1 MPKLS
6 SVVSKKHLKSI
17 CGLVLVLFALLICV
31 PYGYVSRFLFFG
43 MVFVFGNLFVFP
55 LAFLFYYGIKLL
67 FVRDIKVFHNFFI
80 KLGLIFLFLGLSIIL
95 TYTSTFNSLD
105 HNSIVFGSVNYFN
118 NYFDSVKNNIWS
130 DVLTLS
136 NSFYSGGIIGYV
148 LIAIFNLAGSESA
161 FLSIVVSVSTILIIL
176 FVLFT
181 FYKPLKKLA
190 LLILQK
196 SSSNQEII
204 SISNKENSEKTL
216 LDSSNTQ
223 VIIDSHETDTSKGAN
238 FINENVLNS
247 DHEKLASDESSVQST
262 DNENLN
268 YVKVEEEQIVS
279 NSINEANNISINK
292 ADETNEETPSAIKLN
307 DQFENKSDVS
317 LVTFTNIDILTGEEI
332 SDKKDSSTTSNIE
345 VKEDIKDKSD
355 EQNIL
360 FIQMSDAL
368 STCNKLGKQFI
379 DDFDSI
385 YNNPKSSDVGS
396 LIDEMKNLFNEI
408 KNIKMAPSGVA
419 LNNIQLREWFF
430 KSSTNL
436 ANLFVGESINELKDY
451 ETFINKVIEG
461 SDIFSSLMFIEIFNL
476 NKGQNIPQS
485 NLVNSET
492 LSSTT
497 MNFNKSDDDSITVD
511 ENELQEANKLNST
524 VDLDETSIKKE
535 NNLSFDA
542 KQSED
547 TYVKVDSPIAEEKK
561 NNVVKNEEMVKTKN
575 NVKSYNYEDFKPL
588 SIVKFLQNIKDD
600 ENLDENKALAEETI
614 IKINAKFEQL
624 GVGAKA
630 ISYKVGP
637 TVTRFDIQPNDGVP
651 ISSLDKYI
659 DDISMA
665 LSGRKVRFEK
675 IVFGKTTS
683 SFEVSNMKSSIVRF
697 YDVMKNM
704 PPIDNTKLD
713 ICFGKDINDDYVI
726 CDLTKTPHMLVC
738 GETGSGKSVLV
749 QNFVISLMMRIS
761 PKYLKFIFIDPKIV
775 EFNRYKDCPH
785 LLCPPVTTIDDA
797 RPTIAKLCE
806 EMDNRF
812 TIFSEVGCVDIS
824 EYNAYQRQI
833 NGQEIPFIVLI
844 IDEFAD
850 MVNQDKTVTSDI
862 VRLASKARSAGIHM
876 IVATQRPSADVISGL
891 IKSNIPTRVALS
903 VKDGTNSKIILDELG
918 AENLLGHGDMLVSGN
933 AVSKNGLLRVQSPLV
948 LGEEIRSVIAYLKNT
963 YPYQYDEEFLN
974 IVQKAQQAKETSDT
988 DAYINS
994 YKQHCDSLYE
1004 DVKEF
1009 AFNRETVSISVI
1021 QRTFSIGFARA
1032 GKLFD
1037 MLVSDGIVES
1047 VSSIP
1052 SRGNKVLVKCQE
1064 QLDDIKN
1071 GEA

>member
-43 MVFVFGNLFVFP
+43 MVFVFGNLFIFP

-196 SSSNQEII
+196 SSSKQEII

-247 DHEKLASDESSVQST
+247 DHEKLASDESSVQSN

-279 NSINEANNISINK
+279 NSINEANNISANK

-332 SDKKDSSTTSNIE
+332 NDKKDSSTTSNIE

-355 EQNIL
+355 EQNTL
-360 FIQMSDAL
+360 FVQMSDAL

-492 LSSTT
+492 SSSAT
-497 MNFNKSDDDSITVD
+497 MNLNKSNDDSITVD
-511 ENELQEANKLNST
+511 ENELQEVNKLNNT

-561 NNVVKNEEMVKTKN
+561 SNVVKNEEMVKTKN

-588 SIVKFLQNIKDD
+588 SIDKFLQNIKDD

-785 LLCPPVTTIDDA
+785 LLCPPVTTIDDT

-994 YKQHCDSLYE
+994 YKQHYDSLYE

-1071 GEA
+1071 GES

>member
-17 CGLVLVLFALLICV
+17 CGLALILFALLICV

-43 MVFVFGNLFVFP
+43 MVFVFGNLLIFP

-67 FVRDIKVFHNFFI
+67 FVKDIKVFHNFLI

-95 TYTSTFNSLD
+95 TYTSSYNSLD
-105 HNSIVFGSVNYFN
+105 YNSIVFSDANYFN

-130 DVLTLS
+130 DTLTLS
-136 NSFYSGGIIGYV
+136 NSFYSGGLIGYV

-196 SSSNQEII
+196 SSSNQEN
-204 SISNKENSEKTL
+204 SSFLNKESSEKTL
-216 LDSSNTQ
+216 LDSSNAQ
-223 VIIDSHETDTSKGAN
+223 VIIDIKETDTSKGAN
-238 FINENVLNS
+238 FIGENLKNSNE
-247 DHEKLASDESSVQST
+247 EKLTSDESSVQSS

-279 NSINEANNISINK
+279 NSLNGANDVNINK
-292 ADETNEETPSAIKLN
+292 VEDDSEETPSTIKLN

-332 SDKKDSSTTSNIE
+332 SDKKESSTANIE
-345 VKEDIKDKSD
+345 VKEDINNKND
-355 EQNIL
+355 EQNTL

-379 DDFDSI
+379 DDFDRI
-385 YNNPKSSDVGS
+385 YNNPKSLDVGS
-396 LIDEMKNLFNEI
+396 LIDEMKNLFNDV

-451 ETFINKVIEG
+451 ETFINKLIEG
-461 SDIFSSLMFIEIFNL
+461 SDVFSSLMFIEIFNL
-476 NKGQNIPQS
+476 NKGQNIAQS
-485 NLVNSET
+485 NVVNTET
-492 LSSTT
+492 PSSTT
-497 MNFNKSDDDSITVD
+497 MNLNKSDDNSITVG
-511 ENELQEANKLNST
+511 ENELQEENKLNNNI
-524 VDLDETSIKKE
+524 DIDETSTKKE
-535 NNLSFDA
+535 SNLLLDE
-542 KQSED
+542 KQSND
-547 TYVKVDSPIAEEKK
+547 TNVKVDSPIVEEKK
-561 NNVVKNEEMVKTKN
+561 SNMVKNDEKVITKN
-575 NVKSYNYEDFKPL
+575 NVKSYNYENFKPL
-588 SIVKFLQNIKDD
+588 SIDKFLQNIKDD
-600 ENLDENKALAEETI
+600 VNLDENKALAEETI

-697 YDVMKNM
+697 YDVMKHM

-738 GETGSGKSVLV
+738 GETGSGKSILV

-761 PKYLKFIFIDPKIV
+761 PKYLKFVFIDPKIV

-785 LLCPPVTTIDDA
+785 LLCPPVITIDDA

-850 MVNQDKTVTSDI
+850 LVNQDKTVTSDI

-918 AENLLGHGDMLVSGN
+918 AENLLGRGDMLVSGN
-933 AVSKNGLLRVQSPLV
+933 AVSKNGLLRVQSPFV
-948 LGEEIRSVIAYLKNT
+948 LGDEIRSVIAYLKNT

-974 IVQKAQQAKETSDT
+974 IVQKAQQAKEMSDT
-988 DAYINS
+988 DAYVNS
-994 YKQHCDSLYE
+994 FKQHYDSLYE
-1004 DVKEF
+1004 EVKEF

-1021 QRTFSIGFARA
+1021 QRTFSIGFTRA

-1037 MLVSDGIVES
+1037 MLINDGIVEKF
-1047 VSSIP
+1047 SSTP

>member
-6 SVVSKKHLKSI
+6 SVISKKHLKSI

-31 PYGYVSRFLFFG
+31 PYGYVSRFLFFA

-55 LAFLFYYGIKLL
+55 LAFLFYYGMKLL

-95 TYTSTFNSLD
+95 TYTSSFNSLD
-105 HNSIVFGSVNYFN
+105 HNSIVFSNANYFN
-118 NYFDSVKNNIWS
+118 NYFDSVKNNIWN

-136 NSFYSGGIIGYV
+136 NSFYSGGLIGYV
-148 LIAIFNLAGSESA
+148 LIAVFNLAGSESA

-181 FYKPLKKLA
+181 FNKPLKKLA

-196 SSSNQEII
+196 SSSDQENIL
-204 SISNKENSEKTL
+204 ISNKENSEKTL

-238 FINENVLNS
+238 FINENVQNS
-247 DHEKLASDESSVQST
+247 NNEKLISDESGVQSN

-279 NSINEANNISINK
+279 NSMNEENNISVNK
-292 ADETNEETPSAIKLN
+292 TEETNEEVPSTIKLN
-307 DQFENKSDVS
+307 DDFENKSDVS
-317 LVTFTNIDILTGEEI
+317 LVTFTDIDILTGKEI
-332 SDKKDSSTTSNIE
+332 TDKKDSSTTSNIE
-345 VKEDIKDKSD
+345 VKEDINDKSD
-355 EQNIL
+355 EQNTL

-476 NKGQNIPQS
+476 NKGQNISQS
-485 NLVNSET
+485 NLVNNET
-492 LSSTT
+492 SSSAT
-497 MNFNKSDDDSITVD
+497 MNLNKSNDDLITVD
-511 ENELQEANKLNST
+511 ENELQEASKLNNT

-547 TYVKVDSPIAEEKK
+547 NYVKVDSPIVEEKK
-561 NNVVKNEEMVKTKN
+561 SNVVKNDETVITKN
-575 NVKSYNYEDFKPL
+575 NVKSYNYENFKPL
-588 SIVKFLQNIKDD
+588 SIDKFLQNIKDD
-600 ENLDENKALAEETI
+600 ENLEENKALAEETI
-614 IKINAKFEQL
+614 EKINAKFEQL

-797 RPTIAKLCE
+797 KPTMAKLCE

-824 EYNAYQRQI
+824 EYNTYQRQI

-933 AVSKNGLLRVQSPLV
+933 AVSKNGLLRVQSPLI

-994 YKQHCDSLYE
+994 YKQHSDSLYE
-1004 DVKEF
+1004 EVKEF

-1037 MLVSDGIVES
+1037 MLVNDGIVES